1 MNGCDISSRW
11 RKIAD
16 SWEMAIEK
24 MEPTDECRIRA
35 EVRSQAYRDC
45 ADDLDNAEAGRI
57 EVRDSAKS
65 LVDQKGGA
73 E

>member
-1 MNGCDISSRW
+1 
-11 RKIAD
+11 
-16 SWEMAIEK
+16 MAIEK